1 MAAPIDPLSA
11 LARLTRLE
19 RLESLLGAG
28 ATTPAAGVAASATP
42 VTPVGAIMPGE
53 AIQPEQPSVADTHA
67 GSYPRGAD
75 GGPAPQAGAGNA
87 SSHTRLSADAA
98 LIARLLEEADTPGVA
113 SKLTGAAVD
122 ASAELPAQLAQS
134 LARSL
139 STTGVF
145 YESHLQ
151 EWIAGERPL
160 AALRTEPHNRLPPG
174 APRMTMAPAATG
186 EGTVAMADTPTASP
200 TEPTRSAAP
209 MPEALAAIV
218 REQLDTLDLRRVHW
232 HGEVWPQQPAQLEI
246 AAEAHRHEDADGED
260 GTDTPDMHCWRSTLR
275 LTLPQLGVVEVH
287 IGLDPQGADISV
299 RADDHALAAL
309 QPGRSA
315 FAEALTQ
322 AGVAVRLLELKAHA

>member
-1 MAAPIDPLSA
+1 MAAPVDPLSA
-11 LARLTRLE
+11 LARLSRLE

-28 ATTPAAGVAASATP
+28 ATTPAAGVAASAAP
-42 VTPVGAIMPGE
+42 VTPVGAIVPGE

-98 LIARLLEEADTPGVA
+98 LIARLLEEADTPGAA
-113 SKLTGAAVD
+113 SKLVAAAVD
-122 ASAELPAQLAQS
+122 ASSESPAQLAQS

-151 EWIAGERPL
+151 EWITGARPL
-160 AALRTEPHNRLPPG
+160 AALHAEPHNQLSSG
-174 APRMTMAPAATG
+174 APRMAMAPAAADSGEIAATG
-186 EGTVAMADTPTASP
+186 TPTASP
-200 TEPTRSAAP
+200 TEPARSTAP

-246 AAEAHRHEDADGED
+246 AAEAQRHEHAGED
-260 GTDTPDMHCWRSTLR
+260 SSDTPDTPCWRSTLR

-287 IGLDPQGADISV
+287 IGMDAQGTDISV
-299 RADDHALAAL
+299 SAEDRALAAL
-309 QPGRSA
+309 QPGRIA
-315 FAEALTQ
+315 FAETLAQ
-322 AGVAVRLLELKAHA
+322 AGVAVRLLELKPHA